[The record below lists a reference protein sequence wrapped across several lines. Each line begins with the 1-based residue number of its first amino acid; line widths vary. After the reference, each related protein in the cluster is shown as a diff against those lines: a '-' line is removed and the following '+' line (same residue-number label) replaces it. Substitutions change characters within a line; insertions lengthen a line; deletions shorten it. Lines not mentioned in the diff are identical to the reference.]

1 MTVRSEQPA
10 DGGTGSRAAR
20 AEVEVEVA
28 TAAEDVHEGD
38 ERARGSFAALVD
50 RIDRFQQ
57 RHTVTSFPVAV
68 VRKYSD
74 DQGGRLTGQIA
85 YSSVLAIF
93 PLVLVLLTL
102 VGIFLHGHKHLQDE
116 VLNSAVRQFP
126 VVGTDLAKN
135 IKSLPTGG
143 NVGVYLVLLWLVYG
157 SLRLSRSAQAMMA
170 VVWSVDRRTL
180 PSFGKWLPRAV
191 GFLVVLGLGFVG
203 GGALAG
209 IGGFRG
215 FGDWLT
221 WVGMAGTLVLN
232 VTMFR
237 LGYTVLMSRP
247 PAGSTVWPGAV
258 VAGVA
263 WSAMQLAGVQ
273 LINHQLRHLSN
284 LYGTFAAVLG
294 LMWWMALGA
303 TVAVMAAECNAV
315 LQGGAWPRS
324 LRRPSTGATAS
335 ADEHRCPE
343 PADQGAS

>member
-1 MTVRSEQPA
+1 VTVRSEQPA
-10 DGGTGSRAAR
+10 GGAPGSRAASAE
-20 AEVEVEVA
+20 AEVVA
-28 TAAEDVHEGD
+28 AAEHLKEGD
-38 ERARGSFAALVD
+38 ERARGSFAALADRVD
-50 RIDRFQQ
+50 GFQQ
-57 RHTVTSFPVAV
+57 RHPVTSFPVAV

-93 PLVLVLLTL
+93 PLLFVLLTL
-102 VGIFLHGHKHLQDE
+102 VGIFLNGHKHLQDE

-126 VVGTDLAKN
+126 VVGTDLANNFKN
-135 IKSLPTGG
+135 VPTAGS
-143 NVGVYLVLLWLVYG
+143 VGVYLVLLWLVYG
-157 SLRLSRSAQAMMA
+157 ALRLSRSAQAMMA

-221 WVGMAGTLVLN
+221 WVGAAGTLVLN
-232 VTMFR
+232 IAMFR
-237 LGYTVLMSRP
+237 LGYAVLLSRS
-247 PAGSTVWPGAV
+247 PAGRTVWPGAV

-273 LINHQLRHLSN
+273 LIHHQLGHLSN
-284 LYGTFAAVLG
+284 LYGTFATVLG

-315 LQGGAWPRS
+315 LDGGAWPRS
-324 LRRPSTGATAS
+324 FRRTPTGTAPDPSDAGPS
-335 ADEHRCPE
+335 GRS
-343 PADQGAS
+343 G